1 MPKLRDT
8 PQQQREAAFRSA
20 VAGHAEALELN
31 RNVDVAAFLDIPRQT
46 YEGYKKGSFQKMPF
60 EKAAAMGR
68 KLKMTGR
75 EWCAAAGIP
84 YEDASTV

>member
-20 VAGHAEALELN
+20 VAGHAAALEFKHDIEIAEL
-31 RNVDVAAFLDIPRQT
+31 LDMPQQT
-46 YEGYKKGSFQKMPF
+46 FSKYKKASFQKMPF